1 LQGRVR
7 GNKGFTD
14 AAGTHIPFVASW
26 PGMIEPRQ
34 VNDHLIDLT
43 DFLPTLVEVAGAALR
58 PEHVVD
64 GLSFYPQLV
73 GIEDTVRSWIF
84 TDYDPRWGQF
94 SSVRRRYV
102 FDQHWKLYDDGSFFD
117 IATDPGEHEPLAEG
131 DLDLVGLQR
140 RSIFRSVLE
149 RMSGEG
155 RATEADD

>member
-1 LQGRVR
+1 MTILVTGGAGYIGSHTVKALRTLQHRVVVIDTLEKTVYLYHATAKQEQPSVPEDVKER
-7 GNKGFTD
+7 LYK
-14 AAGTHIPFVASW
+14 
-26 PGMIEPRQ
+26 R
-34 VNDHLIDLT
+34 LDLT

-117 IATDPGEHEPLAEG
+117 IPLIG
-131 DLDLVGLQR
+131 
-140 RSIFRSVLE
+140 
-149 RMSGEG
+149 
-155 RATEADD
+155 